1 MSRVWRRRWRR
12 RGCRGDERRDP
23 CPARLRLPSRCPRRP
38 VLRTKADVGAPGRV
52 RPDRGLPGLASGARR
67 PAPPGGRRGNR
78 DRARENAMLKTFAD
92 LSTPLVADA
101 CVRSEVPLRAAPP
114 GIGAVVPGCRI
125 AGRALPARHYG
136 SVDVFLEAFS
146 RAEPGDVLVIDNG
159 GRTDEACV
167 GDLAVLEA
175 QAAGLAGLVVWGLH
189 RDTPELAEIGLP
201 VFSYGSY
208 PPGPVRLDERKPEAL
223 ATARFGPHLVSN
235 NDIVLGDDDGVL
247 FVAAERAEQVL
258 ATARQIWQTEREQA
272 RRIRAG
278 ETLRQQTAFDDY
290 LARRRSV
297 VHLPA
302 PVGFMYGTPVLDPH
316 RGSRVAYASRLVA
329 GVALSTVLRTAHA
342 PRLVFLIATLGRP
355 RMTRMREV
363 ARPDQG
369 RGRLQ
374 HMSGSRRRH
383 WSQMASPW
391 DRGRGALPLRAAGA
405 AGHHTKEAAMG
416 DRRLVGID
424 LGSSRAHTE

>member
-189 RDTPELAEIGLP
+189 RDMPELAQIGLP

-208 PPGPVRLDERKPEAL
+208 PAGPVRVDEREPAAL
-223 ATARFGPHLVSN
+223 VSARFGPCLVT
-235 NDIVLGDDDGVL
+235 GDDLVFGDGDGVVFL
-247 FVAAERAEQVL
+247 AAGQAGEVL
-258 ATARQIWQTEREQA
+258 ATARQIGHTERDQA
-272 RRIRAG
+272 RKIQAG
-278 ETLRQQTAFDDY
+278 ETLRQQVAFGDF
-290 LARRRSV
+290 LARRAAEPSYTFRQ
-297 VHLPA
+297 HL
-302 PVGFMYGTPVLDPH
+302 
-316 RGSRVAYASRLVA
+316 
-329 GVALSTVLRTAHA
+329 
-342 PRLVFLIATLGRP
+342 
-355 RMTRMREV
+355 
-363 ARPDQG
+363 
-369 RGRLQ
+369 
-374 HMSGSRRRH
+374 RRI
-383 WSQMASPW
+383 
-391 DRGRGALPLRAAGA
+391 GGA
-405 AGHHTKEAAMG
+405 
-416 DRRLVGID
+416 I
-424 LGSSRAHTE
+424 